1 MSSIRSRAR
10 AHRVD
15 RTSRRAHDDTPRRA
29 DAMAS
34 ETENAYERARAANI
48 AKNRAIMVKLGI
60 LASDLRAHEGPASS
74 SRGASARGVDDD
86 SKPTRTA
93 KRPRRERATTST
105 ATTSTAVR
113 RSSRSRVAK
122 PSVVERDE
130 DEDEDE
136 DEARDDAAHEVAAR
150 AHASRHAGKQ
160 ARAAIVGTNSYQHTL
175 MRVRT
180 MDDAALMRRVDAIE
194 RAKGKHCVTKM
205 RLFAR
210 VLYLEGKVDLAGEAA
225 ESLERLIEELGDPEE
240 DETNKAREDQAQECA
255 AARAAG
261 TETMV
266 FHCDAATNL
275 EDASVYAD
283 VVRIEAEASKESG
296 KPASAMSDVS
306 TINVPNANVWQ
317 RAAVRLAGKD
327 GLLRGSGNFVSLSDT
342 DGTYHVE
349 RATKEMK
356 QKMIR
361 KPPR

>member
-15 RTSRRAHDDTPRRA
+15 RTSRRARDDTPRRA

-122 PSVVERDE
+122 PSVVER